1 MDAAK
6 RWETEAMRE
15 SRDRQRSR
23 PSVSKAQQ
31 ADAALSD
38 WRTLR
43 EATEITG
50 IPLGTLRKWCR
61 RETVDS
67 YLESDGE
74 LTLRMVEMGS
84 LQARAEALGREQTEP
99 KPAVESPVA
108 SRQSPEN
115 SGTREPNP
123 VAEPG
128 TMIVPVDAWN
138 KMLNQL
144 GNLHEAGQQLAEARE
159 RAAKA
164 ETESKFL
171 RERLAEM
178 REVAS
183 RQSPV
188 ASHQSPVADPP
199 DPPRVSSPSGGGGSG
214 AAADGGGQAAP
225 NDHSAINETAMVAA
239 PVAPNEGAE
248 AETTAFWRY
257 VVRGWR
263 GRRS

>member
-1 MDAAK
+1 
-6 RWETEAMRE
+6 MRE

-84 LQARAEALGREQTEP
+84 VQARAVAVGRVAGAVDVVP
-99 KPAVESPVA
+99 KDTAARYQPPAT
-108 SRQSPEN
+108 SPELE
-115 SGTREPNP
+115 RESLAPPEPQQPP